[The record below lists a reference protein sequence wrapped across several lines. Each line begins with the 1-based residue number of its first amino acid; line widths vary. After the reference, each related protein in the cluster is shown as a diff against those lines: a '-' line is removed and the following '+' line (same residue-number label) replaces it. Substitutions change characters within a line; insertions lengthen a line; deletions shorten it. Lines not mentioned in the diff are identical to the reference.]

1 MNILITICARGGS
14 KGIPGKNIKPING
27 KPLIG
32 YTIDVANKFKAT
44 FKDVDIALSTD
55 SDKIS
60 EVARSCGLSS
70 DYKRPDYLANDT
82 VGKIDAIKDILLYSE
97 KKNHCSYEY
106 VLDLDVTSPL
116 RTLQD
121 LEAAFAILQKDENA
135 VNAAREKETID
146 YTAVYNAKIKALQNI
161 FERVQQNA
169 TSEYAKEF
177 QAFKKADSGELNRL
191 AVFQALCHAR
201 CIADEK
207 NAKKIQELLSS
218 ALGSDV
224 EKFAHKHAAEID
236 FFKFLQFE
244 ADRQLRLVEKKIKD
258 RNLAIGLY
266 RDLPVG
272 VSKDSAEVWSD
283 RYLYMQESGAG
294 APPDSCFPTGQ
305 KWGLGAFNPFEL
317 KERCYKP
324 FIRILRA
331 NMRYA
336 GALRIDHVM
345 GLSRLYLIPDK
356 GEEGT
361 YLAYNVKDMFNILA
375 LESYLNKCIVVGE
388 SIGNVA
394 DGFKDMLT
402 ERNIYSLGVLWNER
416 RQDGFS
422 FKSPNEYETLYFASV
437 GTHDMP
443 PLKAW
448 WFGTEVGLMKDL
460 QLFTPEEATNAYKCR
475 EHERWLLLN
484 AMDNEG
490 VWPEDK
496 RRQGDYLFGEGY
508 PEGIEEAVHG
518 YMAKSNSVVF
528 MLQPEDVFQSMR
540 IQNLPGTDIDKYPNW
555 RTKLPVD
562 VEDMRNS
569 EAYHRNINVVK
580 KWRSL

>member
-1 MNILITICARGGS
+1 M
-14 KGIPGKNIKPING
+14 
-27 KPLIG
+27 
-32 YTIDVANKFKAT
+32 
-44 FKDVDIALSTD
+44 
-55 SDKIS
+55 
-60 EVARSCGLSS
+60 
-70 DYKRPDYLANDT
+70 
-82 VGKIDAIKDILLYSE
+82 
-97 KKNHCSYEY
+97 
-106 VLDLDVTSPL
+106 
-116 RTLQD
+116 
-121 LEAAFAILQKDENA
+121 
-135 VNAAREKETID
+135 
-146 YTAVYNAKIKALQNI
+146 
-161 FERVQQNA
+161 
-169 TSEYAKEF
+169 
-177 QAFKKADSGELNRL
+177 
-191 AVFQALCHAR
+191 
-201 CIADEK
+201 
-207 NAKKIQELLSS
+207 
-218 ALGSDV
+218 
-224 EKFAHKHAAEID
+224 
-236 FFKFLQFE
+236 
-244 ADRQLRLVEKKIKD
+244 
-258 RNLAIGLY
+258 
-266 RDLPVG
+266 
-272 VSKDSAEVWSD
+272 
-283 RYLYMQESGAG
+283 
-294 APPDSCFPTGQ
+294 
-305 KWGLGAFNPFEL
+305 
-317 KERCYKP
+317 
-324 FIRILRA
+324 
-331 NMRYA
+331 
-336 GALRIDHVM
+336 
-345 GLSRLYLIPDK
+345 
-356 GEEGT
+356 
-361 YLAYNVKDMFNILA
+361 AYNVKDMFNILA

-394 DGFKDMLT
+394 DGFKEMLT